1 LLPLLLLL
9 PPGVFSAFFVH
20 PLAWLRA
27 AASAVF
33 SVSSS
38 ALTLRVPF
46 LCLLLLD
53 FALSVFPMCCSAHP
67 LSFAFRVLFTVPALS
82 TCITSLVSTSHP
94 VVFCYFISFVV
105 LLCVDPSV

>member
-9 PPGVFSAFFVH
+9 PPGVFSAFPVH

-46 LCLLLLD
+46 SMSG
-53 FALSVFPMCCSAHP
+53 AA
-67 LSFAFRVLFTVPALS
+67 
-82 TCITSLVSTSHP
+82 
-94 VVFCYFISFVV
+94 
-105 LLCVDPSV
+105 